1 MIARLRFILFFLII
15 YIVGGYTQVVSSSE
29 DINIRN
35 DYGYE
40 ILGEVNEHILLY
52 RDKGFE
58 QRLMV
63 YDKSLEFVRERKI
76 DIDKNRPRIFGLA
89 RRDTSFLAFYG
100 YKDDGNDIIGVS
112 SFNEYAEELDTLTVF
127 KKKKTFFG
135 GRDYVHLL
143 SDDKSKSLI
152 YSVEKKN
159 EFIPV
164 VFDNDRFE
172 PILTDEYK
180 IENRNLRQDLL
191 DVQITNQGD
200 VLLLLELNNSRFKN
214 EKHLVEVI
222 YIQGKTGAVNI
233 SQIPLSNVYT
243 QSIHMSYD
251 NYRRNLSV
259 SGLYNDKSSSE
270 SKGYFY
276 AQKPVGNPR
285 INLDVK
291 YYEFDQRFIDEIY
304 GTKSNKKKG
313 IKDFK
318 LVSSISRQDGGKI
331 LIAEMQK
338 KFSRNP
344 SYDSNYGSNYYGNAG
359 VRAWVDY
366 FNEDMIA
373 IALKPNGDEHWKK
386 IMYKKQFSQDDGAIF
401 SSFFL
406 FSTPS
411 RLRIIYN
418 DEIKKDN
425 IVSEYVLGP
434 LGKNK
439 RQSIFSTEYQNL
451 RLRLKEAIQISSSE
465 ILIPSERSRN
475 LSIVKIAYI

>member
-1 MIARLRFILFFLII
+1 MKSRLGLILFFLII
-15 YIVGGYTQVVSSSE
+15 FLVGGYAQVVSSSE
-29 DINIRN
+29 VINIRN

-40 ILGEVNEHILLY
+40 ILGEVNDHILLY

-76 DIDKNRPRIFGLA
+76 DIDRNKPRIFGLA
-89 RRDTSFLAFYG
+89 SRDTSFLAFYG
-100 YKDDGNDIIGVS
+100 YKEDGFDIIGVS
-112 SFNEYAEELDTLTVF
+112 AFNEYAEELDTMTIF
-127 KKKKTFFG
+127 EKKKTFFG
-135 GRDYVHLL
+135 GRDYVHVL
-143 SDDKSKSLI
+143 SEDKSKTLI

-159 EFIPV
+159 EFVPI
-164 VFDNDRFE
+164 VFDNENFE

-180 IENRNLRQDLL
+180 IENRNLRQDLI
-191 DVQITNQGD
+191 DVQVTNQGD
-200 VLLLLELNNSRFKN
+200 ALLLLQLNNSRFKN

-233 SQIPLSNVYT
+233 SQIPLPNVYT

-270 SKGYFY
+270 SVGYFY
-276 AQKPVGNPR
+276 TQKPVANPR
-285 INLDVK
+285 ISLDVNF
-291 YYEFDQRFIDEIY
+291 YEFDQRFIDEIY
-304 GTKSNKKKG
+304 GRKSNKKKG

-344 SYDSNYGSNYYGNAG
+344 SYDSSYGTNYGNLG

-366 FNEDMIA
+366 FNEDLIA
-373 IALKPNGDEHWKK
+373 IALRPNGEEHWKK

-401 SSFFL
+401 SSFFM
-406 FSTPS
+406 FQTPS

-439 RQSIFSTEYQNL
+439 RQSIFSTEYQNI
-451 RLRLKEAIQISSSE
+451 RLRLKEAIQISNSE

-475 LSIVKIAYI
+475 LSIVKIAY